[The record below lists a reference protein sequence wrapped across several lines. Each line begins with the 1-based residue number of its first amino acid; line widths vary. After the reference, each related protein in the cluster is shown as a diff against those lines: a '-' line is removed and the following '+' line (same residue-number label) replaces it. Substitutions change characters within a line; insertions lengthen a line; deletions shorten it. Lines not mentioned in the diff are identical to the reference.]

1 MERIVLLI
9 LILMTWVVI
18 ILFGHLIPWASALA
32 VLFAI
37 MVGYMIMVTIAMV
50 HQKRKQKKKPQEMD
64 TSYQPKVTVLIPAH
78 NEEFVI
84 EGTVKTLMNL
94 DYPDFE
100 VLVIDDRSGDATA
113 QKLAELAEYYKD
125 DKRYRYHLR
134 SPESLPGK
142 SAVLNEAL
150 TLSDGEVIAVFDADA
165 WVEKE
170 FLKEIVPFLAD
181 ERTGGV
187 QARKIMANFKHNL
200 LTRCQNFEYSMDS
213 YFQCGRDTIRGAVE
227 FRGNGQLVKR
237 AAIESVGGWNDYT
250 LTDDLD
256 LSTRFH
262 IAGWDIRFAH
272 KVFVFE
278 EAIVRFMP
286 LLRQRRRWA
295 EGSLTRYLEYA
306 AETFFSDKTSLR
318 AKADLIAYIV
328 EFLFPLWLMSDFVYL
343 GLLAWFGDAPTGHL
357 VSSFLLLP
365 FLSVFFY
372 TMLLIAII
380 RFNRPTLF
388 KAVIG
393 AMMTS
398 IYLLWVWVPVSIWVI
413 WKILFQK
420 QRSMNWGK
428 TEHLGAVSAK

>member
-1 MERIVLLI
+1 MERWVLLL
-9 LILMTWVVI
+9 LIFMTWGVI
-18 ILFGHLIPWASALA
+18 ILVGRFVPWASALV
-32 VLFAI
+32 VLFVI

-50 HQKRKQKKKPQEMD
+50 HQKRKQRKHPQSVD
-64 TSYQPKVTVLIPAH
+64 ISYRPKVTILVPAH
-78 NEEFVI
+78 NEASVI
-84 EGTVKTLMNL
+84 EETVNKLMAL

-100 VLVIDDRSGDATA
+100 ILVVDDRSQDATA
-113 QKLAELAEYYKD
+113 EKLAHLAQKHGESEK
-125 DKRYRYHLR
+125 YRYHLR
-134 SPESLPGK
+134 SEGSLPGK

-150 TLSDGEVIAVFDADA
+150 NLTDGEVIAVFDADA
-165 WVEKE
+165 RVNPD
-170 FLKEIVPFLAD
+170 FLKSIMPFLVD

-187 QARKIMANFKHNL
+187 QARKVMGNFRYNL

-237 AAIESVGGWNDYT
+237 KAIESVGGWNEAT

-272 KVFVFE
+272 KVLVFE
-278 EAIVRFMP
+278 EAIPRFMP

-295 EGSLTRYLEYA
+295 EGSLIRYLEYA
-306 AETFFSDKTSLR
+306 SGTLFSDKTSLR
-318 AKADLIAYIV
+318 AKVDLIAYIV
-328 EFLFPLWLMSDFVYL
+328 EFLFPLWLMSDFLYL
-343 GLLAWFGDAPTGHL
+343 GILEWIGDAPTGHL

-372 TMLLIAII
+372 TMLLIAVI
-380 RFNRPTLF
+380 RFNRLTLF
-388 KAVIG
+388 KSIIG
-393 AMMTS
+393 AFMTS
-398 IYLLWVWVPVSIWVI
+398 IYLVWVWVPVSIWVI

-420 QRSMNWGK
+420 RRSTHWGK
-428 TEHLGAVSAK
+428 TEHLGLSS